1 MATVLIVDDAEF
13 LRMRISKIL
22 VSNGHQVVQAD
33 NGLNA
38 VSVYKSARPD
48 VVLMDIT
55 MPEMDGLT
63 ALKEIRAVD
72 PHARVVM
79 LTALGQDSV
88 VVESIKFGAQD
99 FVVKPFEPER
109 VLAAINKAMA
119 SDTELE
125 SGGQSI

>member
-48 VVLMDIT
+48 LVLMDIT

-63 ALKEIRAVD
+63 ALKEIRTID

-125 SGGQSI
+125 SGGQTL